1 MDQDQ
6 QRADLDQTAE
16 PLLTVTAAA
25 VAMIKQNLERVGLS
39 DGGVRMTVAGGGCE
53 GFQYSLNLT
62 QAARTDD
69 EVIVQDGIKA
79 FLDPFSARH
88 LRGTRLDYV
97 HNRHGT
103 GFQFFGIESA
113 KTFGCASPILLRRCI
128 VGNTRTK
135 GCTESAKRPL
145 LELGHELA
153 QPVVES
159 KTSISHP
166 GLRPRS
172 ICPTCRYVVCRCE
185 TAA

>member
-1 MDQDQ
+1 MDQDLQ
-6 QRADLDQTAE
+6 YGDLHQTAE
-16 PLLTVTAAA
+16 PLLTFTAEAIT
-25 VAMIKQNLERVGLS
+25 VIKQTMERVDVK

-53 GFQYSLNLT
+53 GFQYSLTLAR
-62 QAARTDD
+62 AAHTDD
-69 EVIVQDGIKA
+69 EVIIQDGIQA

-103 GFQFFGIESA
+103 GFQFFGIEST

-145 LELGHELA
+145 LELGLEIA
-153 QPVVES
+153 QPVVER

-166 GLRPRS
+166 GLRPRT

-185 TAA
+185 AAA

>member
-1 MDQDQ
+1 MDQDRQ
-6 QRADLDQTAE
+6 HESLSQTAE

-25 VAMIKQNLERVGLS
+25 VAMIKQNLERMGFT

-53 GFQYSLNLT
+53 GFQYTLNLT
-62 QAARTDD
+62 QATRTDD

-88 LRGTRLDYV
+88 LRGTKLDYV

-103 GFQFFGIESA
+103 GFQFFGIASTR
-113 KTFGCASPILLRRCI
+113 TFGCASPILLRRCI
-128 VGNTRTK
+128 EGNTRTK

-145 LELGHELA
+145 LELGIEVA
-153 QPVVES
+153 QPVVER

-172 ICPTCRYVVCRCE
+172 ICPTCRYIVCRCE
-185 TAA
+185 AAA